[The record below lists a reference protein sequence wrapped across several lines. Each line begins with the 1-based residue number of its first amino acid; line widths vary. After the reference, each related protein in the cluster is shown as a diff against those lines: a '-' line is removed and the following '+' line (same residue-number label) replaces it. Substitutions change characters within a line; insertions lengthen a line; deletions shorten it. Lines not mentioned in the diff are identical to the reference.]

1 MHFKATMRCHF
12 SSPYWQR
19 SKSLIISNIAKGKP
33 AHPFVADYK
42 QYKSMEGNLAITV
55 KTKNALDP
63 TTLLLGIHPIDTLP
77 CEQNNM
83 HNDTSYSIVC
93 KCKLAEN

>member
-1 MHFKATMRCHF
+1 
-12 SSPYWQR
+12 
-19 SKSLIISNIAKGKP
+19 
-33 AHPFVADYK
+33 
-42 QYKSMEGNLAITV
+42 MEGNLAITV

-83 HNDTSYSIVC
+83 HNATSYSIVC

>member
-1 MHFKATMRCHF
+1 
-12 SSPYWQR
+12 
-19 SKSLIISNIAKGKP
+19 
-33 AHPFVADYK
+33 
-42 QYKSMEGNLAITV
+42 MEGNLAITV

-93 KCKLAEN
+93 KCKLAKTSHLTSSRKPINKSHYIHIELYAAIKKKETIVFVLT